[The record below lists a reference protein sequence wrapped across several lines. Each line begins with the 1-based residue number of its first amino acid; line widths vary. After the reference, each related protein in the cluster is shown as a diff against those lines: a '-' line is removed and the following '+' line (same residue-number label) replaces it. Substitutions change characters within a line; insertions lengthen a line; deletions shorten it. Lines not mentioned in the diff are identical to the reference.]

1 MIPRFVRWRAES
13 ESLQISH
20 WSSGGPWFGS
30 LSRRATSNARVPRR
44 FRGGFGCSNGAG
56 VTGGGV
62 GKEAG
67 RAGAGEEVGII
78 ACAGAGIGTVVIAGD
93 IYASEYTMGVI

>member
-1 MIPRFVRWRAES
+1 M
-13 ESLQISH
+13 
-20 WSSGGPWFGS
+20 
-30 LSRRATSNARVPRR
+30 
-44 FRGGFGCSNGAG
+44 
-56 VTGGGV
+56 

-93 IYASEYTMGVI
+93 IYASEYTMGVIWAKVESVVGSIAGVAIALDGMRLLKT